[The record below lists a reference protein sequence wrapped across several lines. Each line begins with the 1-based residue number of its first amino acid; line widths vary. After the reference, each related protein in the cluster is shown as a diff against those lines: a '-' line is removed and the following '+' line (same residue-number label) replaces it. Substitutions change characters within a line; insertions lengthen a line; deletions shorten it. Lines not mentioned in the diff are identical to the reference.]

1 MIDEVVEMIIE
12 QGHVTMDG
20 VNNLAKKQIV

>member
-1 MIDEVVEMIIE
+1 MIDEMVETTIE

-20 VNNLAKKQIV
+20 LNNLVKKEIV

>member
-1 MIDEVVEMIIE
+1 MIDEMVEITIE

>member
-1 MIDEVVEMIIE
+1 MIDEVVEMTIE

-20 VNNLAKKQIV
+20 VNNLGKKQIV